1 MGEMKVGKRSSNK
14 REMKALH
21 ELALEIFDMTEQE
34 KFTEI
39 KRLESLEK
47 KEKGY
52 NFWLKL
58 TRYLLQHPLK
68 ITDVLNLT
76 KRELQLE
83 RSNVI
88 DIHSRQ
94 YIT

>member
-1 MGEMKVGKRSSNK
+1 MVKRASNK

-34 KFTEI
+34 KFAEI
-39 KRLESLEK
+39 KRLENLEK
-47 KEKGY
+47 KENGY

-58 TRYLLQHPLK
+58 TQYLLQHPRN

-76 KRELQLE
+76 RRELQRE
-83 RSNVI
+83 GSNVI